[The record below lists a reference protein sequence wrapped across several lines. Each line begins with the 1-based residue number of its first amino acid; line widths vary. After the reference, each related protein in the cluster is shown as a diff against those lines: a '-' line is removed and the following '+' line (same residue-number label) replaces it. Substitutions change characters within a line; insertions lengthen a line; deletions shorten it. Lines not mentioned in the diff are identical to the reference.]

1 MEIYSIYGIAP
12 KKPKQTHQPPVQ
24 DECVVC
30 STQEVCSSQETFENK
45 GKEVL
50 DMDTKAELKGLVE
63 ADMQDVVEEVV
74 EHKAKPKE
82 VVQKKDLVGAAV
94 VEWVDSKKL
103 TFVRSG
109 PQGFEEVKLE
119 AGDSGFCI
127 ARLGDKIVET
137 EVPNLL
143 LAPLAPVLRPDA
155 CKRPAAA
162 MAEDKAEV
170 EDNNLDEDDGDDKSD
185 PSEEM
190 QEEPPSHEME
200 DEPPSHGDG
209 KPADVPPE
217 PIVRKY
223 GKMYHKNGHAYGIRR
238 KFLGNNQAFQVG
250 GTACKL
256 SPAQL
261 STIADETIRK
271 MEEED
276 LEEGLA
282 LLWAK
287 EEMKRVS

>member
-1 MEIYSIYGIAP
+1 M
-12 KKPKQTHQPPVQ
+12 
-24 DECVVC
+24 
-30 STQEVCSSQETFENK
+30 
-45 GKEVL
+45 
-50 DMDTKAELKGLVE
+50 
-63 ADMQDVVEEVV
+63 
-74 EHKAKPKE
+74 
-82 VVQKKDLVGAAV
+82 
-94 VEWVDSKKL
+94 DSKKL

-137 EVPNLL
+137 EVPRLL
-143 LAPLAPVLRPDA
+143 LAPLAPVLRPAA

-200 DEPPSHGDG
+200 EEPPSHGDG

-223 GKMYHKNGHAYGIRR
+223 RKVYHKHEHAYRIRR
-238 KFLGNNQAFQVG
+238 KFLGNYQAFQFG

-282 LLWAK
+282 LTWAK
-287 EEMKRVS
+287 EEMKRVSLTSSSISRASHIGLVVAQQSQPHCLCLQLALDCTCSLLLIAHRSGMQSSGLFLNVCSLLLMPHTS

>member
-1 MEIYSIYGIAP
+1 
-12 KKPKQTHQPPVQ
+12 
-24 DECVVC
+24 
-30 STQEVCSSQETFENK
+30 
-45 GKEVL
+45 
-50 DMDTKAELKGLVE
+50 MDTKAELKGLVE

-143 LAPLAPVLRPDA
+143 LAPLAPVLRPAA

-185 PSEEM
+185 
-190 QEEPPSHEME
+190 
-200 DEPPSHGDG
+200 HGRSLL
-209 KPADVPPE
+209 A
-217 PIVRKY
+217 
-223 GKMYHKNGHAYGIRR
+223 
-238 KFLGNNQAFQVG
+238 L
-250 GTACKL
+250 
-256 SPAQL
+256 
-261 STIADETIRK
+261 TIAPQPFGSK
-271 MEEED
+271 QS
-276 LEEGLA
+276 L
-282 LLWAK
+282 
-287 EEMKRVS
+287 RVSPSLTIAPQPVGPEDGA

>member
-1 MEIYSIYGIAP
+1 M
-12 KKPKQTHQPPVQ
+12 
-24 DECVVC
+24 
-30 STQEVCSSQETFENK
+30 
-45 GKEVL
+45 
-50 DMDTKAELKGLVE
+50 
-63 ADMQDVVEEVV
+63 
-74 EHKAKPKE
+74 
-82 VVQKKDLVGAAV
+82 
-94 VEWVDSKKL
+94 

-143 LAPLAPVLRPDA
+143 LAPLAPVLKRPAA

-190 QEEPPSHEME
+190 QEEHPSHDLELFCE
-200 DEPPSHGDG
+200 DVEHVDAVEEQVEGQVEEKVKEG

-223 GKMYHKNGHAYGIRR
+223 AKMYYKKGHAYGIRR
-238 KFLGNNQAFQVG
+238 RFLGNNQVFQVG
-250 GTACKL
+250 GKACKL

-282 LLWAK
+282 LSWAK

>member
-1 MEIYSIYGIAP
+1 
-12 KKPKQTHQPPVQ
+12 
-24 DECVVC
+24 
-30 STQEVCSSQETFENK
+30 
-45 GKEVL
+45 
-50 DMDTKAELKGLVE
+50 MDTKAELKGLVE

-109 PQGFEEVKLE
+109 PQGFEEVILE

-143 LAPLAPVLRPDA
+143 LAPLAPVKRPAA

-170 EDNNLDEDDGDDKSD
+170 GG
-185 PSEEM
+185 
-190 QEEPPSHEME
+190 QQ
-200 DEPPSHGDG
+200 
-209 KPADVPPE
+209 
-217 PIVRKY
+217 
-223 GKMYHKNGHAYGIRR
+223 
-238 KFLGNNQAFQVG
+238 LG
-250 GTACKL
+250 
-256 SPAQL
+256 
-261 STIADETIRK
+261 
-271 MEEED
+271 
-276 LEEGLA
+276 
-282 LLWAK
+282 
-287 EEMKRVS
+287 

>member
-1 MEIYSIYGIAP
+1 
-12 KKPKQTHQPPVQ
+12 
-24 DECVVC
+24 
-30 STQEVCSSQETFENK
+30 
-45 GKEVL
+45 
-50 DMDTKAELKGLVE
+50 MDTKAELKGLVE

-137 EVPNLL
+137 EVPRLL
-143 LAPLAPVLRPDA
+143 LALPAPVLRFAA

-170 EDNNLDEDDGDDKSD
+170 EDNNLDEDEGDDKSD
-185 PSEEM
+185 PVEEM
-190 QEEPPSHEME
+190 QEEAPSHEMDE
-200 DEPPSHGDG
+200 EPPSHGDG

-223 GKMYHKNGHAYGIRR
+223 RKVYHKHEHAYRIRR
-238 KFLGNNQAFQVG
+238 KFLGNYQAFQFG

-261 STIADETIRK
+261 SIICR
-271 MEEED
+271 
-276 LEEGLA
+276 
-282 LLWAK
+282 
-287 EEMKRVS
+287 

>member
-1 MEIYSIYGIAP
+1 
-12 KKPKQTHQPPVQ
+12 
-24 DECVVC
+24 
-30 STQEVCSSQETFENK
+30 
-45 GKEVL
+45 
-50 DMDTKAELKGLVE
+50 MDTNTSLKGLVE

-109 PQGFEEVKLE
+109 PQGFEEMKLE

-143 LAPLAPVLRPDA
+143 LAHLAPVLKRPAA

-200 DEPPSHGDG
+200 EELFCEDVEHVDAVEEQVEGQVEEKVKEG

-223 GKMYHKNGHAYGIRR
+223 VKMYYKNGHAYGIRR
-238 KFLGNNQAFQVG
+238 RFLGNNQAFQVG
-250 GTACKL
+250 GKACKL

-282 LLWAK
+282 LSWAK

>member
-1 MEIYSIYGIAP
+1 
-12 KKPKQTHQPPVQ
+12 
-24 DECVVC
+24 
-30 STQEVCSSQETFENK
+30 
-45 GKEVL
+45 
-50 DMDTKAELKGLVE
+50 
-63 ADMQDVVEEVV
+63 
-74 EHKAKPKE
+74 
-82 VVQKKDLVGAAV
+82 
-94 VEWVDSKKL
+94 
-103 TFVRSG
+103 
-109 PQGFEEVKLE
+109 
-119 AGDSGFCI
+119 
-127 ARLGDKIVET
+127 
-137 EVPNLL
+137 
-143 LAPLAPVLRPDA
+143 
-155 CKRPAAA
+155 

-200 DEPPSHGDG
+200 EEPPSHGDG

-223 GKMYHKNGHAYGIRR
+223 GKMYYKNGHAYGIRR

>member
-1 MEIYSIYGIAP
+1 
-12 KKPKQTHQPPVQ
+12 
-24 DECVVC
+24 
-30 STQEVCSSQETFENK
+30 
-45 GKEVL
+45 
-50 DMDTKAELKGLVE
+50 MDTKAELKGLVE

-143 LAPLAPVLRPDA
+143 HAPLAPVLRPAA

-200 DEPPSHGDG
+200 EELFCEDVEHVDAVEEQVDG
-209 KPADVPPE
+209 A
-217 PIVRKY
+217 
-223 GKMYHKNGHAYGIRR
+223 
-238 KFLGNNQAFQVG
+238 G
-250 GTACKL
+250 G
-256 SPAQL
+256 
-261 STIADETIRK
+261 R
-271 MEEED
+271 
-276 LEEGLA
+276 EG
-282 LLWAK
+282 
-287 EEMKRVS
+287 